1 VAQHGE
7 NDRLIGVSLLSEEDD
22 IFLAT
27 RKGRA
32 IRFEATAVREF
43 QSRQSTGVRGITLR
57 DDDEVI
63 SLSILRR
70 FDATTEERDDYLNHA
85 PWYERRSN
93 LPPPPPRQMSDER
106 FAEFV
111 AAEEFVLTMT
121 ECGYGK
127 RTSAFEYRRT
137 NRGGV
142 GITNIDLSDKGER
155 SRGDVVATFTAHDG
169 DQIML
174 VTNQAKTIR
183 MTVRT
188 PVPGE
193 ERTSDMIS
201 VVGRNSAGVRLLD
214 VASGERVTSAAR
226 IDEEEEPETEAE
238 AMVAE
243 ELGEAPAAAAADTV
257 QLDDGTGPE
266 TLPDSQE

>member
-1 VAQHGE
+1 
-7 NDRLIGVSLLSEEDD
+7 
-22 IFLAT
+22 
-27 RKGRA
+27 
-32 IRFEATAVREF
+32 
-43 QSRQSTGVRGITLR
+43 
-57 DDDEVI
+57 
-63 SLSILRR
+63 
-70 FDATTEERDDYLNHA
+70 
-85 PWYERRSN
+85 
-93 LPPPPPRQMSDER
+93 MSDER

-193 ERTSDMIS
+193 ERSSDMIS

-238 AMVAE
+238 EMIAE
-243 ELGEAPAAAAADTV
+243 ELGEAPPAAAADTV

-266 TLPDSQE
+266 TLPDSQEGE